1 MRYTRLPELDHPL
14 ARLRP
19 LRADD
24 IGPWYAALSQPQVF
38 AHTSWN
44 LQAAQDLALYA
55 QPPDPTN
62 AAAMLRLAIAARDD
76 DRLLGTAGFHSV
88 WPPDRR
94 AEIAYDLV
102 PAAWGQG
109 LATAAVKALLDWGHG
124 HVGLVRI
131 QATVLVSN
139 APSLA
144 VLGRC
149 GFAREGLLRSYRQVR
164 GRSGDFWL
172 YAHVAP

>member
-1 MRYTRLPELDHPL
+1 MRYDHLPTLDHPL
-14 ARLRP
+14 ACLRP

-24 IGPWYAALSQPQVF
+24 IAPWYGYLSQPTVYE
-38 AHTSWN
+38 HTSWN
-44 LQAAQDLALYA
+44 LQGSQDLAHYA

-62 AAAMLRLAIAARDD
+62 AAAMLRLAIAARAD
-76 DRLLGTAGFHSV
+76 DRLLGTAGFHSI
-88 WPPDRR
+88 WPPDQR
-94 AEIAYDLV
+94 AEIAYDLT

-109 LATAAVKALLDWGHG
+109 IATAATQALLDWGHG

-131 QATVLVSN
+131 QATVLASN

-144 VLGRC
+144 VLARC
-149 GFAREGLLRSYRQVR
+149 GFVREGLLRSYRQVR

-172 YAHVAP
+172 YAHIRA

>member
-1 MRYTRLPELDHPL
+1 MRYTHLPELNHPL
-14 ARLRP
+14 ASLRL
-19 LRADD
+19 LRTDD
-24 IGPWYAALSQPQVF
+24 IQPWYAALSQPQVF
-38 AHTSWN
+38 EHTSWN
-44 LQAAQDLALYA
+44 LQAEHELARYA
-55 QPPDPTN
+55 QPPDPTD
-62 AAAMLRLAIAARDD
+62 AAALLRLAIAARDD
-76 DRLLGTAGFHSV
+76 DRLLGTAGFHSIS
-88 WPPDRR
+88 PLDRR

-124 HVGLVRI
+124 HVGLVCV
-131 QATVLVSN
+131 QATVLASN

-172 YAHVAP
+172 YAHVTS